1 MHAPTYPARTPAKIA
16 GKIIGKRTSSLEPT
30 APLDAERVHDR
41 IALDGGHAD
50 VDAEGG
56 HVELTVRIGDR
67 AVLGLALSPA
77 EAERLAD
84 ALSTASRAAYAVQ
97 AADVDLEGVDTVT
110 GLWHRAQET
119 GVPASALMNR
129 FA

>member
-50 VDAEGG
+50 VESEGS
-56 HVELTVRIGDR
+56 HVEVTVRLSER

-77 EAERLAD
+77 EADRIAD
-84 ALSTASRAAYAVQ
+84 ALHTAARAAYAVE
-97 AADVDLEGVDTVT
+97 AADVDIEGVDTVLD
-110 GLWHRAQET
+110 LWHRAQESS
-119 GVPASALMNR
+119 VPASALVNR